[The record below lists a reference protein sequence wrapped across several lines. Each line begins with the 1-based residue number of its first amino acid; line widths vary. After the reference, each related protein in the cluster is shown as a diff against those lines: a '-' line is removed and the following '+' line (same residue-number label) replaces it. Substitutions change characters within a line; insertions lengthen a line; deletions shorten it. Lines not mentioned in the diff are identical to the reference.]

1 MDDPNITDF
10 SSAGGNNVLNRTF
23 DESFLFDASTFYNW
37 EQDNVPLAKLISR
50 TNLLH
55 QYAGYPGEEYQPTT
69 MTLSST
75 ADEVNGIYDNIDDT
89 LIMHTTPEI
98 YAII

>member
-55 QYAGYPGEEYQPTT
+55 MQ
-69 MTLSST
+69 
-75 ADEVNGIYDNIDDT
+75 GIQVKSIS
-89 LIMHTTPEI
+89 LRQ
-98 YAII
+98 